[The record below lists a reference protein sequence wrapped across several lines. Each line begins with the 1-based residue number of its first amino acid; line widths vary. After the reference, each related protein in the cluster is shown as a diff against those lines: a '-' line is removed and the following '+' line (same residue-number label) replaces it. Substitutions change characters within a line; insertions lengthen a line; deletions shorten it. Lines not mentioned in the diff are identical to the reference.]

1 MNWED
6 YFYYDETSETCLRW
20 KVDIYKCNPS
30 FLAISAGS
38 VAGSMAYRENGRP
51 KRCQVQVNSK
61 VYAIHKI
68 IWELF
73 NGKLPEDKIIDHL
86 DRNPFNNK
94 LFNLAEK
101 SIAENSRNKKLSKK
115 NTSGVTGVGISSTRP
130 RVSASWVD
138 LEGKSH
144 LKYFPIKKWGSLEA
158 AVEAAKKHRNEM
170 IKVLN
175 AAGAGYTE
183 DHGI

>member
-1 MNWED
+1 M
-6 YFYYDETSETCLRW
+6 
-20 KVDIYKCNPS
+20 
-30 FLAISAGS
+30 
-38 VAGSMAYRENGRP
+38 
-51 KRCQVQVNSK
+51 
-61 VYAIHKI
+61 
-68 IWELF
+68 F
-73 NGKLPEDKIIDHL
+73 NGKLPEDEIIDHL